1 MAKVVIEDQSPI
13 MHRAKIRLGIASA
26 LLAIALVSLLLAG
39 TSNKPRPVAPLPK
52 TTAPAMVVTAQQKA
66 PVVTAK
72 VEVEKL
78 EESPPTSYEVFPN
91 LQSFT
96 ADPAAVAEITDSE
109 NLTPK
114 PRKELD
120 QGSIKPIETTDTGDF
135 ILQVGVFGDPG
146 NAEKQRDSLAKHG
159 IESRLESK
167 CRIGPF
173 SDAAELEAAKEKLQS
188 SGISGIFTEE
198 SSSRG
203 LLLRVGF
210 DHDLT
215 SLKQL
220 RSSLEAAGFNSRSET
235 RVLVGPFDNKKTAD
249 AARNRIKALNMAV
262 ALMPNR

>member
-1 MAKVVIEDQSPI
+1 MATVVIEDQNPI

-26 LLAIALVSLLLAG
+26 LLVIALVSLLLASK
-39 TSNKPRPVAPLPK
+39 SNKPRPIASQLK
-52 TTAPAMVVTAQQKA
+52 KTAPVKVVTAPQKA

-72 VEVEKL
+72 AEVNKPEV
-78 EESPPTSYEVFPN
+78 SPPASYEVFPN

-96 ADPAAVAEITDSE
+96 ADPAAVAVTTDSK
-109 NLTPK
+109 NLTPT
-114 PRKELD
+114 PHKELNQD
-120 QGSIKPIETTDTGDF
+120 SIKPVETSSFGDF
-135 ILQVGVFGDPG
+135 ILQVGVFGDPI

-210 DHDLT
+210 DHDLA